1 MSWMSQIGALAAT
14 LIGFAKTSR
23 TTQPTKASG
32 SQTYALLAVG
42 NLSESSLHGEI
53 TLKAPTL
60 RATSLVPDL
69 VSALVSRPP
78 QGSTTVNSL
87 LIRIRPTKWRSTSC
101 GGSPGSGGSGRFHRA
116 LGDPG

>member
-32 SQTYALLAVG
+32 SQTYALLVVG
-42 NLSESSLHGEI
+42 NLNESSLHGEI

-60 RATSLVPDL
+60 RAASLVPDL
-69 VSALVSRPP
+69 VFRNA
-78 QGSTTVNSL
+78 STNP
-87 LIRIRPTKWRSTSC
+87 RPTPTRKPDGKIKWMTLPFNWL
-101 GGSPGSGGSGRFHRA
+101 SPALAFSAPCSG
-116 LGDPG
+116 P